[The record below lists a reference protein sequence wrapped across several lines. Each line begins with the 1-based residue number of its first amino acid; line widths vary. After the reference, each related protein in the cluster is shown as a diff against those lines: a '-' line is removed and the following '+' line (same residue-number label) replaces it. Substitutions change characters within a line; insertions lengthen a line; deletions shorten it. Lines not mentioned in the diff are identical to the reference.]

1 MTMDSRLDKL
11 YDRLRGKLIRVSL
24 NDGRQVSIS
33 RDELLRLLVAT
44 IKATASSV
52 IANSE
57 AVSEDEEWLRSEDA
71 AFLQSIAP
79 GQDDVIDLMQEMI
92 ASIRSQEGALLN
104 DQG

>member
-1 MTMDSRLDKL
+1 MKDLASRLDRL
-11 YDRLRGKLIRVSL
+11 YDRMQGEFIRVSL
-24 NDGRQVSIS
+24 VDGSQASLS

-44 IKATASSV
+44 IKATANNI

-57 AVSEDEEWLRSEDA
+57 AVSEDEECLRPEDA

-79 GQDDVIDLMQEMI
+79 GQDNVIDLMQSMI
-92 ASIRSQEGALLN
+92 ASLGDGED

>member
-1 MTMDSRLDKL
+1 MRDLTSRLDKL
-11 YDRLRGKLIRVSL
+11 YDRLEGELIKVSL
-24 NDGRQVSIS
+24 LDGRQASLS

-44 IKATASSV
+44 IKATASNI

-57 AVSEDEEWLRSEDA
+57 AVSEDEECLRPEDA

-79 GQDDVIDLMQEMI
+79 GQGKVFDLMQEMI
-92 ASIRSQEGALLN
+92 ASIRGGED

>member
-1 MTMDSRLDKL
+1 MKDLESRLEKL
-11 YDRLRGKLIRVSL
+11 YDRMQGEFIRVSL
-24 NDGRQVSIS
+24 VDGSQASLS

-44 IKATASSV
+44 IKAAASNI

-57 AVSEDEEWLRSEDA
+57 AVSEDEECLRPEDA

-79 GQDDVIDLMQEMI
+79 GQDNVIDSMQSMI
-92 ASIRSQEGALLN
+92 ASLGDGED